1 MIKDLKRK
9 YRSCLSTAKATWWT
23 MPKSTLFGRREKG
36 FSLIEMVVVVGSF
49 GMIIVAV
56 ISTIL
61 LTFRSQNNVN
71 SNNKLKENG
80 ASILMELRRN
90 IFNGDSKNIICGVGG
105 TSVFVKN
112 RNDLGETNLVCV
124 GGRIASVSATTVY
137 LNSNEVSVFNCQNF
151 AVCTKKI
158 GTSEVIG
165 VDFAFGLGTTTVGVS
180 STQFFDVSV
189 TTRN

>member
-9 YRSCLSTAKATWWT
+9 YRSYPPAAKAA
-23 MPKSTLFGRREKG
+23 MADRG

-61 LTFRSQNNVN
+61 LTFRSQNKVN
-71 SNNKLKENG
+71 SNNKLGENG

-90 IFNGDSKNIICGVGG
+90 IFNGDSKRIVCGIGG
-105 TSVFVKN
+105 TSVAILNKN
-112 RNDLGETNLVCV
+112 GLVDTILSCA
-124 GGRIASVSATTVY
+124 GGKIASVSTTTVY
-137 LNSNEVSVFNCQNF
+137 LNSNEVNVFNCQNF
-151 AVCTKKI
+151 VKCNEKI
-158 GTSEVIG
+158 GSPDIGG
-165 VDFAFGLGTTTVGVS
+165 VDFKFGLGTTTVGVS
-180 STQFFDVSV
+180 STQFFDTSV